1 LCEQDFAVQTPTG
14 DLPARLQLQTFYD
27 PARTRILDAEA

>member
-1 LCEQDFAVQTPTG
+1 LREQAFAVQTPDG
-14 DLPARLQLQTFYD
+14 ELPARLQLQPFYD